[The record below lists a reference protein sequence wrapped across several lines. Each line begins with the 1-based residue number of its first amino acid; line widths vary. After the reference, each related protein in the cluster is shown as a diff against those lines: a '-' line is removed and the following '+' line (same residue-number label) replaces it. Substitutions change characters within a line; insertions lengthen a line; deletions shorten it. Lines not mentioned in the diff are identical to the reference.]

1 MVWLLSDRPHRE
13 WTSTP
18 GSYATQIHGVGST
31 RVLSYAAQ
39 MVAQPSS
46 ENIDSIDWLYGVIL
60 VQIIDLSF
68 IASFQ
73 VSFLFICSPDL
84 FVLSLFLLLM
94 VLPLVTASLP
104 LASAISSAAG
114 FIKLHFPALCLFPR
128 LHVPTGLAVL
138 CLCPCAPCSNMH
150 GLTHS
155 LLVGGGFHLVDL
167 ASPSTPRRP
176 IQGPIALHSAD
187 QQMLFRWM

>member
-1 MVWLLSDRPHRE
+1 MVKEPQHQARMQSKYMVLVLPEYFATPTKWWRNLHPRILTLLTD
-13 WTSTP
+13 STDV
-18 GSYATQIHGVGST
+18 TT
-31 RVLSYAAQ
+31 KF
-39 MVAQPSS
+39 
-46 ENIDSIDWLYGVIL
+46 L
-60 VQIIDLSF
+60 VQIIDLPF

-73 VSFLFICSPDL
+73 ESFLFICSPDRV
-84 FVLSLFLLLM
+84 VLSLFLSWWF
-94 VLPLVTASLP
+94 LPLVTTSLP

-114 FIKLHFPALCLFPR
+114 FIKLHFPALCLFPP
-128 LHVPTGLAVL
+128 LHVPTGLVVL
-138 CLCPCAPCSNMH
+138 CLCPCASCSNMH

-187 QQMLFRWM
+187 QQMLFR